1 MTPGWGSDLPV
12 DPVTSFT
19 HDPVFGRIDLS
30 LDSDAGL
37 LDVSGPAIPRVA
49 LRRAPGGHTSEHVP
63 IGSRDATAL
72 TLAVDGAEAPLTLG
86 RGRITRRS
94 YAVTVKMRTD
104 GRYRLVPSSDASSR
118 LSRNGTRLG
127 RLTAQRG
134 GIVEPA
140 DWRRRAKI
148 MPLDAALGYALAAA
162 FGTGARGAPGMLLE
176 AGLDLLP

>member
-1 MTPGWGSDLPV
+1 MTLGWGSDLPV
-12 DPVTSFT
+12 DPVTSFA
-19 HDPVFGRIDLS
+19 HDPLFGRVDVT
-30 LDSDAGL
+30 LDSGAGL
-37 LDVSGPAIPRVA
+37 LDVSGPAIPHVL
-49 LRRAPGGHTSEHVP
+49 LRRAPGGHPGEHVP

-72 TLAVDGAEAPLTLG
+72 TLTVDGAEAPLTLG

-94 YAVTVKMRTD
+94 YAVTAKVGTD

-127 RLTAQRG
+127 RLTAQRS

-148 MPLDAALGYALAAA
+148 MPVDAALGYALAAA
-162 FGTGARGAPGMLLE
+162 FGTGARAAPGMLLE
-176 AGLDLLP
+176 AGLDLFP